1 MILYGSIEANNGKP
15 MMAILDLRPVEG
27 KLIINDMQKVNS
39 VYTKDKPVGSLI
51 RSAVM
56 YADKKRTI
64 PLLRS
69 MGLHIALNPSS
80 WMEFHFGKWS
90 IFQEDLPKKP

>member
-1 MILYGSIEANNGKP
+1 MILYGSIKANNGKP

-56 YADKKRTI
+56 YADKKE
-64 PLLRS
+64 
-69 MGLHIALNPSS
+69 PSRFLS
-80 WMEFHFGKWS
+80 QWAC
-90 IFQEDLPKKP
+90 IYVPKTFCGMVPSVA